1 SGTPQEVYHGPSD
14 MQVATFV
21 GEAVVVPAVVTD
33 GVATTP
39 VGRLNLLRGER
50 GGAGPGRVVIRPE
63 QIRMVRAGRGGT
75 VARVVDTVFHGHDAS
90 VYLEVSANGGP
101 AVPLLCRTQGPLPT
115 EPYVGIL
122 VAGPV

>member
-1 SGTPQEVYHGPSD
+1 ALAPDPAVILLDEPFSALDAGLRSSVRGDVRAALRATGATGLLVTHDQEEALSTADLVAVVRDGRVVQSGTPQEVYHGPSD

-50 GGAGPGRVVIRPE
+50 GGA
-63 QIRMVRAGRGGT
+63 
-75 VARVVDTVFHGHDAS
+75 
-90 VYLEVSANGGP
+90 
-101 AVPLLCRTQGPLPT
+101 
-115 EPYVGIL
+115 
-122 VAGPV
+122 